1 VLILRDQ
8 LSLQTGHEL
17 DHHFQTIQD
26 NFASFKALDVQ
37 IRIFPD
43 LLPLAVAT
51 VYSLIPEK
59 NKKLLSSLNK
69 IN

>member
-1 VLILRDQ
+1 LG
-8 LSLQTGHEL
+8 LQTGHEL
-17 DHHFQTIQD
+17 VHHFQTIQD

-59 NKKLLSSLNK
+59 KKENQMLISSLNK